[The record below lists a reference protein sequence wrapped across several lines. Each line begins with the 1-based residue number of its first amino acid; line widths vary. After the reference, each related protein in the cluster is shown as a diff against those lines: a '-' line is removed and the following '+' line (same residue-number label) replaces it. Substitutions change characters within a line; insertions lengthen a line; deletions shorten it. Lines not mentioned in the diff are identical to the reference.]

1 MNLAALTTADT
12 AAALSVHGKHEEG
25 RTGCLR
31 AYLIMHRVPECLSN
45 NAHALAC
52 PKSHCCS

>member
-25 RTGCLR
+25 RTGCLS
-31 AYLIMHRVPECLSN
+31 AYLIMHMHLPAPSPIVVADSTHLYVDM
-45 NAHALAC
+45 
-52 PKSHCCS
+52 